1 MSLAVIVIAN
11 DFSAIN
17 VALPTMEK
25 DFDTNI
31 NTIQW
36 VVNAYALTFGVMIV
50 TGGKLADMFGR
61 RNAFFLGTAIFASMS
76 ALGGAAQTETWL
88 IASRTL
94 MGIGGAL
101 MWPAILGMTF
111 AILPEE
117 KAGLAGGIILGAAGL
132 GNALGPLIGGVLTD
146 LASWRWI
153 FFLNVPVAAFAVLVT
168 YWLVHVKEPESADH
182 KIDYA
187 GITTLSVGLVSLLVA
202 LDQVDDWG
210 WGDPKVIGLLALC
223 VVMLIAFIPIERR
236 ADTHALVP
244 KEVMRNESFTASCL
258 AILFMSATFFAAL
271 LYLPQF
277 MEKQLGYSPL
287 EAGVGILPFLATFAL
302 VSFIAGPLYNRVG
315 PKVLAIVGAACITVG
330 PFLLSMVDQGSG
342 YDSLIIGM
350 VVLGIG
356 VGSFY
361 PTATTAGVTSVDS
374 SQTSLAGGIIYMFQ
388 IAGGSIGLGLTTTVF
403 SAAVPP
409 FVDGLQAGFRL
420 DASLSSSAAG
430 FSRAQSRPPT
440 RPKDPY
446 GQPSAAALFDVV
458 NAGTAEQHVAAFAAA
473 QQVVAATADKT
484 IVAAA
489 TVEPVVTAAADEDV
503 VADPTDQ
510 FVVATA
516 SDQFVVAGAA
526 AQRRRH
532 PHFVADD
539 DGVVAAVGVDFEAGD
554 RARFAEQRVH
564 VAFGMGA
571 DGAAD
576 FEHRVRFDCEVT
588 AVGREVDAD
597 QVRFVAAGQEHG
609 QRAFAGVGDRGG
621 KRHQQGGE
629 DQNRSLHR
637 AGIRP
642 DRAQTS
648 SMATTRPCR
657 RCGVGR

>member
-1 MSLAVIVIAN
+1 MGLAVIVIAN

-50 TGGKLADMFGR
+50 TGGRLADMFGR
-61 RNAFFLGTAIFASMS
+61 RNAFFLGTAIFAGMS

-111 AILPEE
+111 SILPED

-153 FFLNVPVAAFAVLVT
+153 FFLNVPVSAFAVLVT
-168 YWLVHVKEPESADH
+168 YKLVHVKEPKSEDH
-182 KIDYA
+182 QIDYA
-187 GITTLSVGLVSLLVA
+187 GITTLSLGLVSLLVA

-223 VVMLIAFIPIERR
+223 VVMLIAFIPVERR
-236 ADTHALVP
+236 AGPHALVP
-244 KEVMRNESFTASCL
+244 KEVMRNQSFTASCL

-287 EAGVGILPFLATFAL
+287 EAGVGILPFLATFAI
-302 VSFIAGPLYNRVG
+302 VSFVAGPLYERVG
-315 PKVLAIVGAACITVG
+315 AKALAIVGAACITVG
-330 PFLLSMVDQGSG
+330 PFLFSMVDAGSG
-342 YDSLIIGM
+342 YDSLVIGM

-388 IAGGSIGLGLTTTVF
+388 IAGGSIGLGLTTAVF
-403 SAAVPP
+403 SAAIPP

-420 DASLSSSAAG
+420 DAALSLVGLVIAVLFIG
-430 FSRAQSRPPT
+430 GRLFSRSKPA
-440 RPKDPY
+440 
-446 GQPSAAALFDVV
+446 
-458 NAGTAEQHVAAFAAA
+458 AGTA
-473 QQVVAATADKT
+473 
-484 IVAAA
+484 
-489 TVEPVVTAAADEDV
+489 
-503 VADPTDQ
+503 
-510 FVVATA
+510 
-516 SDQFVVAGAA
+516 
-526 AQRRRH
+526 
-532 PHFVADD
+532 
-539 DGVVAAVGVDFEAGD
+539 
-554 RARFAEQRVH
+554 
-564 VAFGMGA
+564 
-571 DGAAD
+571 
-576 FEHRVRFDCEVT
+576 
-588 AVGREVDAD
+588 
-597 QVRFVAAGQEHG
+597 
-609 QRAFAGVGDRGG
+609 
-621 KRHQQGGE
+621 
-629 DQNRSLHR
+629 
-637 AGIRP
+637 
-642 DRAQTS
+642 
-648 SMATTRPCR
+648 
-657 RCGVGR
+657 